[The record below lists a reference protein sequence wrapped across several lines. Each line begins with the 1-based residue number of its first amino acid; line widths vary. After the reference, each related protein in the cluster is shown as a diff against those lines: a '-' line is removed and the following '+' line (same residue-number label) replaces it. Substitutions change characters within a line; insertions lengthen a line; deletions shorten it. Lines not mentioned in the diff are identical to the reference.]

1 MNKSLHSCAVCTKS
15 SLQISGKIFAI
26 KSPLESLFMK
36 LLFVPM
42 VVLTSIVVVGCHS
55 DSDRRSQK
63 LCQKH
68 YKAESY
74 KVALKKCLVGA
85 ENGNIDSQWLLA
97 NLYSKGLAGE
107 KDKSKAAFWLNRAAE
122 NGHTAAQRELG
133 KAYLWGNGIEHNPE
147 QALHWFKLAA
157 RDNDTEAEFLIGI
170 FYLGDGKRESDQA
183 SAMNWFKRAAA
194 SGHRMAI
201 NNLAWLYS
209 TSPNPSL
216 RNGKRAVEIMQPL
229 IKKSPESSV
238 LLDTLAAAYAESGEF
253 EQAVS
258 NQQMAVD
265 NLKEKIGGTARQ
277 GYLDRLA
284 SYQQGKPWRESLP
297 DWSAND
303 VSDEAAEDA
312 ASEDKSDTDRSDT
325 ENHKAK
331 QSRADGSMDP
341 TADYADSAD
350 NQS

>member
-1 MNKSLHSCAVCTKS
+1 
-15 SLQISGKIFAI
+15 
-26 KSPLESLFMK
+26 MK
-36 LLFVPM
+36 LLLVSI

-55 DSDRRSQK
+55 DTDRQSQK
-63 LCQKH
+63 FCQKH
-68 YKAESY
+68 YQAESY
-74 KVALKKCLVGA
+74 KVALKKCLEGA

-133 KAYLWGNGIEHNPE
+133 KAYLWGNGIEHDPE
-147 QALHWFKLAA
+147 RALYWFKLAA
-157 RDNDTEAEFLIGI
+157 RDNDREAEFLIGI

-183 SAMNWFKRAAA
+183 SAMNWFKKAAA

-238 LLDTLAAAYAESGEF
+238 LLDTLAAAYAENGEF
-253 EQAVS
+253 EQAIS
-258 NQQMAVD
+258 NQQKAVD
-265 NLKEKIGGTARQ
+265 NLKEKISQSVRQ

-284 SYQQGKPWRESLP
+284 SYQQSKPWREALP

-303 VSDEAAEDA
+303 VSDEAASSVDNSDEDRA
-312 ASEDKSDTDRSDT
+312 EGKKSKEDD
-325 ENHKAK
+325 
-331 QSRADGSMDP
+331 SMEP
-341 TADYADSAD
+341 IADYADSAD
-350 NQS
+350 SKS